1 MQLAASPP
9 NEHTSEGGRDDRG
22 VPYPVLKCSSSQQ
35 IKGLA
40 LNSLHIGTCVTW
52 MWTRTHA
59 RRTRSPHL
67 NPLMVGKKRAVESDG
82 MSKRAIAELYRYRS
96 TYRLGDLIYG
106 YIDQRHGRSPL
117 TNPPRSIYCSTW
129 PTSLGCAFVRS
140 NASADTRG
148 SGLKT
153 LCHLARDMQ
162 PRLRPRPSSLV
173 VHLRLGDV
181 LDYSY
186 WREQRAGGG
195 CSWRKGPAAC

>member
-1 MQLAASPP
+1 M
-9 NEHTSEGGRDDRG
+9 RDR
-22 VPYPVLKCSSSQQ
+22 PYPVLKCSSSQHVQ
-35 IKGLA
+35 GLG
-40 LNSLHIGTCVTW
+40 LNHFSGRDVRNLDVD
-52 MWTRTHA
+52 THA
-59 RRTRSPHL
+59 RSPHL